1 MKKVIK
7 EILRESLNSLGVEVT
22 RPNQLLIVMR
32 GISGSGKS
40 TKAKSLVGEGVIH
53 STDDLIEA
61 TGDYRGFFAEMLK
74 TGNFVNLSR
83 MHSKNLKN
91 AMKSMDEGITPIVID
106 NTNLR
111 ANEAK
116 AYVKHALELG
126 YADENIQI
134 VDIGTGGLTAE
145 GLAARNS
152 HGVPLEKITQ
162 MVKTHKSVGPLTV
175 QKILESADMYKASDV
190 LYSCVLLDDKSH
202 GLLLNKF
209 ANDIPEGWRPYAHH
223 MTINLGE
230 LKDKSPIG
238 RVVTLTVTHVGKSNM
253 AMAALVEGYPSK
265 SENPHVTLAVNPE
278 GGKPAMSKEITNWKR
293 IRSFTITGTV
303 TEIKK

>member
-1 MKKVIK
+1 M
-7 EILRESLNSLGVEVT
+7 
-22 RPNQLLIVMR
+22 
-32 GISGSGKS
+32 
-40 TKAKSLVGEGVIH
+40 VGEGVIH
-53 STDDLIEA
+53 STDDLIDA
-61 TGDYRGFFAEMLK
+61 TGDYRGFFAEMLN

-91 AMKSMDEGITPIVID
+91 AMKSMNEGITPIVID

-111 ANEAK
+111 PNEAK
-116 AYVKHALELG
+116 AYIKHALESG

-152 HGVPLEKITQ
+152 HGVPLDKIEQ
-162 MVKTHKSVGPLTV
+162 MVKTHKSVGPLTL
-175 QKILESADMYKASDV
+175 QKILESKDMYKTSDV

-202 GLLLNKF
+202 GILLNKF
-209 ANDIPEGWRPYAHH
+209 ANDIPEFWESYANH

-238 RVVTLTVTHVGKSNM
+238 RAVTLTVTHLGKSDM
-253 AMAALVEGYPSK
+253 AMAVLVDGYPSK
-265 SENPHVTLAVNPE
+265 NENPHVTLAVNPD
-278 GGKPAMSKEITNWKR
+278 GGKPAMSNEITNWKR
-293 IRSFTITGTV
+293 IRSFTLTGTV